1 MASFR
6 TKTPGKLTLSSKFQT
21 LSTTSEEKTEKFQV
35 QVGKTDKV
43 QPSIVGKS
51 EKIEVSVG
59 KMDKGPSNVEKV
71 QMNVG
76 KTDKF
81 KVNFGKQDKSQVVG
95 KMETVQT
102 VGKTEKVQ
110 TVRKTEKVQTVGKTE
125 KIQTVSKTEKV
136 QTVGKTEKAPAVGKM
151 EKVQLIG
158 KTEKV
163 PPNVSKVGSSQSQN
177 VKTENIQD
185 SKSVKNPVE
194 NKSVNKMDTS
204 DKKGGKMNVSYK
216 FQKET
221 TKTTTVTEGGKAK
234 TVTEKSQ
241 GK

>member
-21 LSTTSEEKTEKFQV
+21 STTKSEEKTE
-35 QVGKTDKV
+35 KV

-59 KMDKGPSNVEKV
+59 KTDKGPSNEKT

-81 KVNFGKQDKSQVVG
+81 KVNFGKQDKGQVVG

-110 TVRKTEKVQTVGKTE
+110 TIRKTE

-136 QTVGKTEKAPAVGKM
+136 QTVGKTEKVPAVGKTEKIQPVGKT
-151 EKVQLIG
+151 EKVQIVG

-163 PPNVSKVGSSQSQN
+163 PPNVSKVGVGQSQN
-177 VKTENIQD
+177 VKTEKVQD
-185 SKSVKNPVE
+185 SKLVKNPVE
-194 NKSVNKMDTS
+194 SKSLNKMDAS

-221 TKTTTVTEGGKAK
+221 TKTTTVTEGSKAK
-234 TVTEKSQ
+234 TVTEKSK